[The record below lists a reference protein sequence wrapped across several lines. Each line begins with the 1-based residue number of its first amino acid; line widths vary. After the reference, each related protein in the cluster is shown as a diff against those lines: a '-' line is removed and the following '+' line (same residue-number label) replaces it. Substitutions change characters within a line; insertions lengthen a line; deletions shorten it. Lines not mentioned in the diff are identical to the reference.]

1 MSDPPFYYS
10 MVVDGQPLH
19 PYQAQILLFTLEHFG
34 KIPRERMIVQCT
46 TRVHATVRATFV
58 QNGYT
63 VTSIQPY
70 LDEAYCNKIAQL
82 DYFLH
87 GEHGDMSD
95 ACGTFLLDLDLAVLS
110 PLAVTD
116 RNVVWGKIVNGSQK
130 KGNPPL
136 PALRHIFHA
145 AGVVSPDVVSCDCMT
160 VDTLST
166 NLNGGFLYVPLT
178 FVQRIRASWRKYAE
192 FLFTRPQL
200 YDEPAQRRH
209 IDQTSFALMLAAE
222 RLPYRHLTANWN
234 FPYENSKRAR
244 TYDPTTPVHVLH
256 YRDSLDAAGLIA
268 PAPNPSDPAIDAAAD
283 RVNVA
288 LGNRNDPTFFDLYK
302 RYRAKQAIVSVPSI
316 REPMFPE
323 DFIARTRMNSG
334 QRRRLILH
342 VGTPKTGTTGL
353 QRYLYSQRDAMAR
366 EGIWYPPPS
375 TTQKYN
381 KRSQPKHQQ
390 LVLML
395 RTANEEGF
403 LRYVQEALRD
413 MPASTHTVI
422 MTTEGMY
429 HHWWDYTPR
438 MLGILRHLANLFE
451 FEMCVWF
458 REPVSFAAS
467 WYIEFLKVS
476 DVDSVGYCGQDMDF
490 DEVFQSEWFRRKL
503 DYLGFYYEAQCL
515 FGHQRVIP
523 FVYSGDTVETF
534 LTHYGTGRGDAVQAS
549 SAARRANRSLRV
561 AGIRLMRSVNR
572 WRGRLPLRQQR
583 RVVNLVRA
591 IDFVIGD
598 WSGSFHLNTR
608 QADLVNRYAGRGWS
622 VVKRSVKNRPTRHVA
637 EK

>member
-1 MSDPPFYYS
+1 
-10 MVVDGQPLH
+10 
-19 PYQAQILLFTLEHFG
+19 
-34 KIPRERMIVQCT
+34 
-46 TRVHATVRATFV
+46 
-58 QNGYT
+58 
-63 VTSIQPY
+63 
-70 LDEAYCNKIAQL
+70 
-82 DYFLH
+82 
-87 GEHGDMSD
+87 
-95 ACGTFLLDLDLAVLS
+95 
-110 PLAVTD
+110 
-116 RNVVWGKIVNGSQK
+116 
-130 KGNPPL
+130 
-136 PALRHIFHA
+136 
-145 AGVVSPDVVSCDCMT
+145 
-160 VDTLST
+160 
-166 NLNGGFLYVPLT
+166 
-178 FVQRIRASWRKYAE
+178 
-192 FLFTRPQL
+192 
-200 YDEPAQRRH
+200 
-209 IDQTSFALMLAAE
+209 
-222 RLPYRHLTANWN
+222 
-234 FPYENSKRAR
+234 
-244 TYDPTTPVHVLH
+244 
-256 YRDSLDAAGLIA
+256 
-268 PAPNPSDPAIDAAAD
+268 
-283 RVNVA
+283 
-288 LGNRNDPTFFDLYK
+288 
-302 RYRAKQAIVSVPSI
+302 
-316 REPMFPE
+316 
-323 DFIARTRMNSG
+323 MNSG

-381 KRSQPKHQQ
+381 KRSQPKHQR